1 MEIIKGSKEWIE
13 KVPDEYCIKCLSRKD
28 LPCGYIEMNFTYV
41 KNSNRSVG
49 SGFIQSYGITKVP
62 SYSEGVIIAIH
73 DSSDPPEIYC
83 VDIDN
88 GGVEFR
94 GSLKS
99 CSKDSIIENKHE
111 FSNIYYYSERTLEKQ
126 KSYEDSPEWLK
137 EFARK
142 LSASVAYFQF

>member
-13 KVPDEYCIKCLSRKD
+13 KVPDEYCIKCLSKKD
-28 LPCGYIEMNFTYV
+28 LSSGYTEMSFAYV

-49 SGFIQSYGITKVP
+49 SGFMQSYGIAKVP

-83 VDIDN
+83 IDVDN
-88 GGVEFR
+88 GGAEFI
-94 GSLKS
+94 GSLKR
-99 CSKDSIIENKHE
+99 CSEKLIIKNQHG
-111 FSNIYYYSERTLEKQ
+111 FSNIYYYSERTFEKQ
-126 KSYEDSPEWLK
+126 KSDENSPEWLK